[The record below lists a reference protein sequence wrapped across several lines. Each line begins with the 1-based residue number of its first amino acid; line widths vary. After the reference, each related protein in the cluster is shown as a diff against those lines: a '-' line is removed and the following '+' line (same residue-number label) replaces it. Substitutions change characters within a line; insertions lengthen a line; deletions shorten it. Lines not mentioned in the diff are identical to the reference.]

1 MKCSNLLILD
11 SYEDVRCEDF
21 DYPTEERE
29 KEVSSF
35 LRDLFKKQNGSSKK
49 NVYFSLCHKT
59 ESIIYMLTKI
69 DGYIT

>member
-29 KEVSSF
+29 KRTFIFPCV
-35 LRDLFKKQNGSSKK
+35 
-49 NVYFSLCHKT
+49 
-59 ESIIYMLTKI
+59 TKPNQ
-69 DGYIT
+69 